1 MMTMDEKNEEAKPAK
16 LRIRPMR
23 DYVIVRRVAKE
34 TVSRGGILIPD
45 SAQEKSQRGEVLAVG
60 PGFEMPSGFRVP
72 TGVKPGDV
80 VVFGK
85 WNGQDREIDNEEYLF
100 IVASQ
105 IEAVV
110 EPAS

>member
-1 MMTMDEKNEEAKPAK
+1 MGDNEELKPAK
-16 LRIRPMR
+16 MRIRPMR

-34 TVSRGGILIPD
+34 TVSQGGIIIPEA
-45 SAQEKSQRGEVLAVG
+45 AQEKAQRGEVLAVG

-85 WNGQDREIDNEEYLF
+85 WDGQDRKIGDDEYLF

-105 IEAVV
+105 IQGIV
-110 EPAS
+110 EPSPNAE

>member
-1 MMTMDEKNEEAKPAK
+1 MGYSEELKAKI
-16 LRIRPMR
+16 RIRPMGDR
-23 DYVIVRRVAKE
+23 VIVRRAPTE
-34 TVSRGGILIPD
+34 TVSAGGIIIPEG
-45 SAQEKSQRGEVLAVG
+45 AQEKAQRGEVLAVG

-85 WNGQDREIDNEEYLF
+85 WDGQDRKVGDEEYLF

-105 IEAVV
+105 IQAVI
-110 EPAS
+110 EPANAE